1 MEMAQIIRYAK
12 FLHFHKDPW
21 ITLRIKDPEIIKFRR
36 LLWWVI
42 FGLDALSS
50 HNFCLPPNCRSDDFN
65 VLMPDEEEF
74 IGGEKKLNVSIVS
87 MNIKF
92 GYDILLSEIVY
103 HLHNGLCV
111 NINCHQI
118 NQLKQSILSYQEQI
132 KKYISKMDKYFQ
144 LKQIFADTLNHSPIQ
159 LLNVVNFVKIHSW
172 SFLDRALMLLH
183 KNPSWYSKEP

>member
-1 MEMAQIIRYAK
+1 MVGHIWIRC
-12 FLHFHKDPW
+12 F
-21 ITLRIKDPEIIKFRR
+21 
-36 LLWWVI
+36 I
-42 FGLDALSS
+42 FPQ
-50 HNFCLPPNCRSDDFN
+50 FCLPPNCRSDDFN
-65 VLMPDEEEF
+65 VLMPDEEF

-144 LKQIFADTLNHSPIQ
+144 LKQIFADISTT
-159 LLNVVNFVKIHSW
+159 
-172 SFLDRALMLLH
+172 ALS
-183 KNPSWYSKEP
+183 NY